1 MIKDLK
7 KPLTYEEQLEKLKA
21 HKLKIGDEAKTLKIL
36 QRVNY
41 YKLSDYGLGF
51 RNERYSDLYK
61 LGTSFE
67 LLYELFLFDEE
78 IRIFLLKFLLKIE
91 IYLRTR
97 IANDFSLIKCKESP
111 YNQHYDSENYYR
123 KEKFQ
128 EVFNS
133 LEKEKDNNSDSLV
146 IKHHDKKYNGKMPL
160 WVIVELL
167 SFSNLSKYYNSLFES
182 DKKIIADK
190 LGVAHKVLSNHMHCL
205 SVLRNKCA
213 HSSRIYNNDFVP
225 PAKLGS
231 EYLKKYN
238 DVFNDSL
245 FAYCRI
251 IYLRLPEEKDKK
263 DFVKGLKSIISDYEE
278 SINLSDIGFPK
289 DWLKVISV

>member
-41 YKLSDYGLGF
+41 YKLSGYGLGF

-78 IRIFLLKFLLKIE
+78 IRIFILKFLLKIE

-146 IKHHDKKYNGKMPL
+146 IKHHD
-160 WVIVELL
+160 
-167 SFSNLSKYYNSLFES
+167 
-182 DKKIIADK
+182 
-190 LGVAHKVLSNHMHCL
+190 
-205 SVLRNKCA
+205 
-213 HSSRIYNNDFVP
+213 NDFVP

-251 IYLRLPEEKDKK
+251 IYLTKASRRKR
-263 DFVKGLKSIISDYEE
+263 
-278 SINLSDIGFPK
+278 
-289 DWLKVISV
+289 

>member
-41 YKLSDYGLGF
+41 YKLSGYGLGF

-146 IKHHDKKYNGKMPL
+146 IKHHD
-160 WVIVELL
+160 
-167 SFSNLSKYYNSLFES
+167 
-182 DKKIIADK
+182 
-190 LGVAHKVLSNHMHCL
+190 
-205 SVLRNKCA
+205 
-213 HSSRIYNNDFVP
+213 NDFVP

-231 EYLKKYN
+231 GYLKKYN

-245 FAYCRI
+245 FAYCSI

-263 DFVKGLKSIISDYEE
+263 DFVKGLKSVISDYEE

-289 DWLKVISV
+289 DLLKVISV